1 MNQDRVDPSSQQ
13 NSFEPMVLPVSTC
26 PSCGTSVRVDSE
38 TSPFRCTH
46 CSADIVL
53 DARLIASVRV
63 YRTGIAKAWADELE
77 ARRGEMLNRAAAR
90 SNPTALRWLMPFVLT
105 VPFWLIAFASGLAS
119 TLHPISAGLLVALTI
134 GSFARMTFAV
144 LASVRAPTVTQVL
157 ASGMGACATCGGP
170 VTIHEGD
177 AAPRCRYC
185 GAHSHTPGSIQHA
198 FLSGALS
205 RAGIALRAEE
215 SAGAENWR
223 TASDAGAVF
232 GVGGRASAATSMAA
246 IIVIGATAMTGWLV
260 VSLVTTT
267 RETVRYPTLWILPTI
282 AVGLT
287 VVVVR
292 AVRVTREAIRA
303 RQDFEARIGRALR
316 MPKTGPSP
324 NRAS

>member
-1 MNQDRVDPSSQQ
+1 M
-13 NSFEPMVLPVSTC
+13 
-26 PSCGTSVRVDSE
+26 RVDSE
-38 TSPFRCTH
+38 SSPFRCTH

-53 DARLIASVRV
+53 DARFIASVRV
-63 YRTGIAKAWADELE
+63 YRTGIAKAWGDELE
-77 ARRGEMLNRAAAR
+77 ARRGEILNRAAAQLQSDR
-90 SNPTALRWLMPFVLT
+90 ASLALAVRADM

-134 GSFARMTFAV
+134 GSFGRMTFAF

-232 GVGGRASAATSMAA
+232 GVGGGASAATSMAA
-246 IIVIGATAMTGWLV
+246 IIVIGATAMTGWLI

-282 AVGLT
+282 ALGLT
-287 VVVVR
+287 VVVR
-292 AVRVTREAIRA
+292 A
-303 RQDFEARIGRALR
+303 G
-316 MPKTGPSP
+316 GPGD
-324 NRAS
+324 A